1 MLVNKNIHKSGLL
14 PSRAYCVFA
23 RLTNSNV
30 LGKFPIHDSNNRVNW
45 KLLLVDMPKIYTRD
59 GEETYRSLYKNKLS
73 VIL

>member
-45 KLLLVDMPKIYTRD
+45 KLLLVDMAKIYTRD
-59 GEETYRSLYKNKLS
+59 GEGTYRSLYKS
-73 VIL
+73 YVFILE